1 MYFVVV
7 IHLRLTSLSCSIA
20 VDVADKITITAC
32 VAVGIA
38 DSIFAGGPAW
48 NMYLQGDLPGACCTP
63 PQRVGRRSR
72 TRDVRLRTARLDIGG
87 NHTSPGSAK

>member
-1 MYFVVV
+1 MIV

-20 VDVADKITITAC
+20 VDVADEITITLLV

-48 NMYLQGDLPGACCTP
+48 NMYLQGDLPGACC
-63 PQRVGRRSR
+63 RVS
-72 TRDVRLRTARLDIGG
+72 VEVL
-87 NHTSPGSAK
+87 P

>member
-1 MYFVVV
+1 MFV

-20 VDVADKITITAC
+20 VDVADGITITLLV
-32 VAVGIA
+32 VAVGIT
-38 DSIFAGGPAW
+38 DSVFAGGPAW
-48 NMYLQGDLPGACCTP
+48 NVYLQGVLPGACCTP